1 MAKGNM
7 LLGQASK
14 KLGSVV
20 FYKRNGQQ
28 VSRVWTNSGAR
39 SGSDA
44 SYPARVQRVRFGA
57 AANEWKSFG
66 YISTRMF
73 KSGKKVTESD
83 YNYFTKK
90 NWQYLPYL
98 TKRQN
103 ELGITMP
110 IPGQYSQGNYGDLRL
125 SIDYKEDETNQ
136 KDVYKL
142 AIDGYYYDDTITW
155 GFTVKDAVAA
165 YKSLFPFSDKVI
177 IALGIIYGKTIHD
190 GKGAYVNGAV
200 VWKPVIFNLNSTD
213 ETYLNKTIRAHFVD
227 EIGDTYIT
235 DELESSLEAEFMS
248 GSYLF
253 ETSVVHL
260 SEQASAFKLL
270 PLVFVTNET
279 ANDCYSTMILPGNF
293 SVENPAFVFW
303 RMYRTQNAFD
313 AACASYGYT
322 QGVMQTRAAVSD
334 YGFLEMQSDYIKGLA
349 KRDKELYNVYK
360 SVADSKGI
368 ESTMTSYAETKK
380 AYDSLS
386 DSQKIEDENA

>member
-57 AANEWKSFG
+57 ASNEWKSFG

-73 KSGKKVTESD
+73 KAGKKVTESD

-125 SIDYKEDETNQ
+125 SIDFKEDVSNK
-136 KDVYKL
+136 KDIYSIG
-142 AIDGYYYDDTITW
+142 IDGYYVDDAIAL
-155 GFTVKDAVAA
+155 GGLVKDAIAA
-165 YKSLFPFSDKVI
+165 YKSLFPFADKVI
-177 IALGIIYGKTIHD
+177 IAFGIIYGRTIKD

-213 ETYLNKTIRAHFVD
+213 ETYLNKTIASHID
-227 EIGDTYIT
+227 SEINDITIT
-235 DELESSLEAEFMS
+235 DVITSNLESGFIVNYKICQIQVDHDPEESRPFTLMP
-248 GSYLF
+248 LF
-253 ETSVVHL
+253 
-260 SEQASAFKLL
+260 
-270 PLVFVTNET
+270 FVTNDT
-279 ANDCYSTMILPGNF
+279 ANDCYSTMLLPGNF
-293 SVENPAFVFW
+293 SIDNPALAFW
-303 RMYRTQNAFD
+303 YAYRTQNAFD
-313 AACASYGYT
+313 AACSSYGYS

-334 YGFLEMQSDYIKGLA
+334 FGFIEMQSDYIKGLS

-360 SVADSKGI
+360 SVADSKGVDA
-368 ESTMTSYAETKK
+368 TMKSYAETKK

-386 DSQKIEDENA
+386 DSQKIEDDNA

>member
-57 AANEWKSFG
+57 ASNEWKSFG

-125 SIDYKEDETNQ
+125 SIDFKEDSQNK
-136 KDVYKL
+136 KDIYSVG
-142 AIDGYYYDDTITW
+142 IDGYYIDDAIAI
-155 GFTVKDAVAA
+155 GNNLSDAIDY
-165 YKSLFPFSDKVI
+165 YKMFFPFADKVI
-177 IALGIIYGKTIHD
+177 IALGIIYGRTIKD

-213 ETYLNKTIRAHFVD
+213 ETYLTQTIAAHIRS
-227 EIGDTYIT
+227 EINDVNISDKIT
-235 DELESSLEAEFMS
+235 SKLESVFINDYKICQIEVDHEPEESRPFTLI
-248 GSYLF
+248 
-253 ETSVVHL
+253 
-260 SEQASAFKLL
+260 
-270 PLVFVTNET
+270 PLIFVTNET
-279 ANDCYSTMILPGNF
+279 ANDCYSTMLLPGNF
-293 SVENPAFVFW
+293 SIDNPSFAFW
-303 RMYRTQNAFD
+303 YAYRTQNAFD
-313 AACASYGYT
+313 AACSSYGYS

-334 YGFLEMQSDYIKGLA
+334 FGFIEMQSDYIKGLA

-368 ESTMTSYAETKK
+368 DATMKSYAETLK
-380 AYDSLS
+380 AYDSLP
-386 DSQKIEDENA
+386 DSQKIESENA

>member
-28 VSRVWTNSGAR
+28 VSRVWTDSGAR

-44 SYPARVQRVRFGA
+44 SYPARVQRVRFGS

-73 KSGKKVTESD
+73 KAGKKVTESD

-125 SIDYKEDETNQ
+125 SIDYKEDEVKN
-136 KDVYKL
+136 KDVYKI
-142 AIDGYYYDDTITW
+142 AIDGYNYPDDITW

-200 VWKPVIFNLNSTD
+200 SWKTIIFNLNSTD
-213 ETYLNKTIRAHFVD
+213 ETYLNKRISDFFIQ
-227 EIGDTYIT
+227 EIGDTLIT
-235 DELESSLEAEFMS
+235 DELANIAEDVFIGTDNFLSISVNHPAEEAS
-248 GSYLF
+248 R
-253 ETSVVHL
+253 
-260 SEQASAFKLL
+260 FKLF
-270 PLVFVTNET
+270 PLIFVTNDT

-293 SVENPAFVFW
+293 SVDNPALVFW

-313 AACASYGYT
+313 AACSSYGYT

-334 YGFLEMQSDYIKGLA
+334 FGFLEMQSDYIKGLA

-360 SVADSKGI
+360 SVAESKGI
-368 ESTMTSYAETKK
+368 DATMKSYAETIK

>member
-28 VSRVWTNSGAR
+28 VSRVWTDSGAR
-39 SGSDA
+39 SGSEA

-57 AANEWKSFG
+57 ASNEWKSFG

-125 SIDYKEDETNQ
+125 SIDYKENEQDER
-136 KDVYKL
+136 DEYKL
-142 AIDGYYYDDTITW
+142 AIDGYNTNETITW
-155 GFTVKDAVAA
+155 GFLVKDAVAA
-165 YKSLFPFSDKVI
+165 YKSLFPFADKVI
-177 IALGIIYGKTIHD
+177 IALGIIYGKTIID

-213 ETYLNKTIRAHFVD
+213 ETYLNKRIDAHFIA
-227 EIGDTYIT
+227 EIGDVNISNNLSMQGESAFIDETYVFNIAV
-235 DELESSLEAEFMS
+235 E
-248 GSYLF
+248 
-253 ETSVVHL
+253 HP
-260 SEQASAFKLL
+260 SEEASAFKLL
-270 PLVFVTNET
+270 PLVFVTNDN

-322 QGVMQTRAAVSD
+322 QGVMQTRVALSD
-334 YGFLEMQSDYIKGLA
+334 YGFLDMQSDYIKSLE
-349 KRDKELYNVYK
+349 KRDKELYNVYNT
-360 SVADSKGI
+360 VAELKGI
-368 ESTMTSYAETKK
+368 DATMKSYAETKK
-380 AYDSLS
+380 TFDSLCN
-386 DSQKIEDENA
+386 SQKIEDENA

>member
-28 VSRVWTNSGAR
+28 VSRVWTDSGAR

-83 YNYFTKK
+83 YNYFIKK
-90 NWQYLPYL
+90 NWQNLPYL

-125 SIDYKEDETNQ
+125 SIDYKEDEVNQ
-136 KDVYKL
+136 KDEYQI
-142 AIDGYYYDDTITW
+142 AIDGYSYNDIITW
-155 GFTVKDAVAA
+155 GFTVKDAVSA

-227 EIGDTYIT
+227 EIGDTNIT
-235 DELESSLEAEFMS
+235 DELENSPEAEFME
-248 GSYLF
+248 GIYLF
-253 ETSVVHL
+253 KTSVAHL

-270 PLVFVTNET
+270 PLVFVTNDT

-313 AACASYGYT
+313 AACSSYGYT

-334 YGFLEMQSDYIKGLA
+334 YGFLEMQSDYIKRLST
-349 KRDKELYNVYK
+349 RDKELYKVYK

-368 ESTMTSYAETKK
+368 EATMTSYAETKK
-380 AYDSLS
+380 AYDSLP
-386 DSQKIEDENA
+386 DSQKIEEENA

>member
-28 VSRVWTNSGAR
+28 VSRVWTDSGAR
-39 SGSDA
+39 SGIDA

-57 AANEWKSFG
+57 ASNEWKSFG

-73 KSGKKVTESD
+73 KAGKKVTESD

-125 SIDYKEDETNQ
+125 SIDFKEDEVKHLDT
-136 KDVYKL
+136 YKI
-142 AIDGYYYDDTITW
+142 AIDGYHYNETLTW
-155 GFTVKDAVAA
+155 GFNVRNAVTAF
-165 YKSLFPFSDKVI
+165 KSLFPYSDKVI
-177 IALGIIYGKTIHD
+177 YALGIIYGKTIID

-213 ETYLNKTIRAHFVD
+213 ETYLNKTIFEHFVD
-227 EIGDTYIT
+227 EIGDTNIT
-235 DELESSLEAEFMS
+235 DNLTNPAESVFMD
-248 GSYLF
+248 
-253 ETSVVHL
+253 ETYVLNISVDHPA
-260 SEQASAFKLL
+260 EQASAFKLL
-270 PLVFVTNET
+270 PLVFVTNDT

-313 AACASYGYT
+313 AACSSYGYT

-349 KRDKELYNVYK
+349 KRDKELYNVYNT
-360 SVADSKGI
+360 VADTKGI
-368 ESTMTSYAETKK
+368 DATMKSYSEIKK
-380 AYDSLS
+380 AYDSLC
-386 DSQKIEDENA
+386 DSHKIDDENA

>member
-28 VSRVWTNSGAR
+28 VSRVWTDSGAR

-125 SIDYKEDETNQ
+125 SIDFREDESIGKEIYN
-136 KDVYKL
+136 VS
-142 AIDGYYYDDTITW
+142 IDGYYCDDVVTI
-155 GFTVKDAVAA
+155 GSTVKDAINI
-165 YKSLFPFSDKVI
+165 YKNLFPFSDKVI
-177 IALGIIYGKTIHD
+177 IALGIIYGRTIKD

-200 VWKPVIFNLNSTD
+200 IWKTVTFNLNSTD
-213 ETYLNKTIRAHFVD
+213 ETYLNNTIASHITK
-227 EIGDTYIT
+227 EINDSNIS
-235 DELESSLEAEFMS
+235 ESIISRLESPFILDERICQIEVDWDPEE
-248 GSYLF
+248 GS
-253 ETSVVHL
+253 S
-260 SEQASAFKLL
+260 FKVM
-270 PLVFVTNET
+270 PLIFVTNET
-279 ANDCYSTMILPGNF
+279 ANDCYSTMLLPGNF
-293 SVENPAFVFW
+293 SIDNPALAFW
-303 RMYRTQNAFD
+303 YAYRTQNAFD
-313 AACASYGYT
+313 AACSSYGYS
-322 QGVMQTRAAVSD
+322 QGVMQTRAAISD
-334 YGFLEMQSDYIKGLA
+334 FGFLEMQSDYIKGLA

-360 SVADSKGI
+360 SVAESKGI
-368 ESTMTSYAETKK
+368 DATMKSYAETKK

-386 DSQKIEDENA
+386 DSQKIEDDNA

>member
-28 VSRVWTNSGAR
+28 VSRVWTDSGAR

-73 KSGKKVTESD
+73 KAGKKVTESD

-125 SIDYKEDETNQ
+125 SIDYRQDEPKGKEIYN
-136 KDVYKL
+136 VS
-142 AIDGYYYDDTITW
+142 IDGYYTDEVVAI
-155 GFTVKDAVAA
+155 GNPVKDAIAI
-165 YKSLFPFSDKVI
+165 YKNLFPFSDKVI
-177 IALGIIYGKTIHD
+177 IALGIIYGRTIKD

-200 VWKPVIFNLNSTD
+200 IWKTVTFNLNSTD
-213 ETYLNKTIRAHFVD
+213 ETYLNNTIASHIAK
-227 EIGDTYIT
+227 EINDSNIS
-235 DELESSLEAEFMS
+235 ESIISNLESSFILDERICQIMVDWDPEE
-248 GSYLF
+248 GSLF
-253 ETSVVHL
+253 KVM
-260 SEQASAFKLL
+260 
-270 PLVFVTNET
+270 PLIFVTNET
-279 ANDCYSTMILPGNF
+279 ANDCYSTMLLPGNF
-293 SVENPAFVFW
+293 SIDNPALAFW
-303 RMYRTQNAFD
+303 YAYRTQNAFD
-313 AACASYGYT
+313 AACSSYGYS

-334 YGFLEMQSDYIKGLA
+334 FGFLEMQSDYIKGLS

-360 SVADSKGI
+360 TVADSKGI
-368 ESTMTSYAETKK
+368 EATMTSYAETKK
-380 AYDSLS
+380 AFDSLS
-386 DSQKIEDENA
+386 ATHKIEDENA

>member
-28 VSRVWTNSGAR
+28 VSRVWTDSGAR

-73 KSGKKVTESD
+73 KAGKKVTESD

-125 SIDYKEDETNQ
+125 SIDYKEDAPNER
-136 KDVYKL
+136 DEYKI
-142 AIDGYYYDDTITW
+142 AIDGYHNNDTITW
-155 GFTVKDAVAA
+155 GFTVKDAVTA
-165 YKSLFPFSDKVI
+165 YKSLFPFADKVI
-177 IALGIIYGKTIHD
+177 IALGIIYGKTIID

-200 VWKPVIFNLNSTD
+200 IWKPVIFNLNSTD
-213 ETYLNKTIRAHFVD
+213 DTYLNKTILKHFED
-227 EIGDTYIT
+227 EIGDTNI
-235 DELESSLEAEFMS
+235 S
-248 GSYLF
+248 GSLANYADMVF
-253 ETSVVHL
+253 MDETYVLSFSVNHL

-270 PLVFVTNET
+270 PLVFVTNDT

-313 AACASYGYT
+313 AACSSYGYT
-322 QGVMQTRAAVSD
+322 QGVMQTRVALSD
-334 YGFLEMQSDYIKGLA
+334 YGFLEMQSDYIKRLSS
-349 KRDKELYNVYK
+349 RDKELYNVYK
-360 SVADSKGI
+360 TVADSKGI
-368 ESTMTSYAETKK
+368 DATMKSYADTKK

-386 DSQKIEDENA
+386 ETQKIEDDNA

>member
-28 VSRVWTNSGAR
+28 VSRVWTDSGAR

-44 SYPARVQRVRFGA
+44 SYPARVQRVRFGS

-73 KSGKKVTESD
+73 KAGKKVTESD

-125 SIDYKEDETNQ
+125 SIDYKEDEEIQ
-136 KDVYKL
+136 KDLYKI
-142 AIDGYYYDDTITW
+142 AIDGYNYDDTITW
-155 GFTVKDAVAA
+155 GFTLREALPA

-213 ETYLNKTIRAHFVD
+213 ETYLNKTIRQHFVD
-227 EIGDTYIT
+227 EIGDTNISDEIDYVAESNFIDGIYLLNISVKHLT
-235 DELESSLEAEFMS
+235 DE
-248 GSYLF
+248 
-253 ETSVVHL
+253 
-260 SEQASAFKLL
+260 ASAFKLL

-313 AACASYGYT
+313 AACSSYGYS

-334 YGFLEMQSDYIKGLA
+334 FGFIEMQSDYINRLS

-360 SVADSKGI
+360 TVADSKGI
-368 ESTMTSYAETKK
+368 EATMTSYAETKK
-380 AYDSLS
+380 TYDSLC
-386 DSQKIEDENA
+386 DCQKIEDDKA

>member
-28 VSRVWTNSGAR
+28 VSRVWTDSGAR

-57 AANEWKSFG
+57 ASNEWKSFG

-73 KSGKKVTESD
+73 KAGKKVTESD

-125 SIDYKEDETNQ
+125 SIDYKEDEQ
-136 KDVYKL
+136 KHLDVYKI
-142 AIDGYYYDDTITW
+142 AIDGYHYNDTLTW
-155 GFTVKDAVAA
+155 GFTVRDAVTA
-165 YKSLFPFSDKVI
+165 YKSLFPFADKVI
-177 IALGIIYGKTIHD
+177 YALGIIYGKTIID

-200 VWKPVIFNLNSTD
+200 VWKTVIFNLNSTD
-213 ETYLNKTIRAHFVD
+213 DTYLNKTLFAHFVD
-227 EIGDTYIT
+227 EIGDTNIT
-235 DELESSLEAEFMS
+235 DNLTNTAESVFMD
-248 GSYLF
+248 
-253 ETSVVHL
+253 ETYVLSISVDHPA
-260 SEQASAFKLL
+260 EQASAFKLL
-270 PLVFVTNET
+270 PLVFVTNDT

-313 AACASYGYT
+313 AACSSYGYT
-322 QGVMQTRAAVSD
+322 QGVMQTRVALSD
-334 YGFLEMQSDYIKGLA
+334 YGFLDMQSDYIKGLA

-360 SVADSKGI
+360 SVAESKGI
-368 ESTMTSYAETKK
+368 DATMKSYAEIIK

>member
-28 VSRVWTNSGAR
+28 VSRVWTDSGAR
-39 SGSDA
+39 SGSEA

-57 AANEWKSFG
+57 ASNEWKSFG

-73 KSGKKVTESD
+73 KAGKKVTESD

-125 SIDYKEDETNQ
+125 SIDYKEDEVAHN
-136 KDVYKL
+136 DVYKI
-142 AIDGYYYDDTITW
+142 AIDGYHYNNAITW
-155 GFTVKDAVAA
+155 GFTVKDAVTA
-165 YKSLFPFSDKVI
+165 YKSVFPYADKVI
-177 IALGIIYGKTIHD
+177 IALGIIYGKTIID
-190 GKGAYVNGAV
+190 GKGSYVNGAV
-200 VWKPVIFNLNSTD
+200 VWKSIIFNLNSTD
-213 ETYLNKTIRAHFVD
+213 DTYLNKKLNEFFAD
-227 EIGDTYIT
+227 EIDNTNIT
-235 DELESSLEAEFMS
+235 DELVTNAEDLFID
-248 GSYLF
+248 GTYLLNI
-253 ETSVVHL
+253 SVNHPA
-260 SEQASAFKLL
+260 EEASAFKLL
-270 PLVFVTNET
+270 PLIFVTNEN

-313 AACASYGYT
+313 AACSSYGYT

-360 SVADSKGI
+360 SVAESKGI
-368 ESTMTSYAETKK
+368 DATMKSYAETKK

-386 DSQKIEDENA
+386 ETQKIEDDNA

>member
-28 VSRVWTNSGAR
+28 VSRVWTDSGAR
-39 SGSDA
+39 SGSEA

-57 AANEWKSFG
+57 ASNEWKSFG

-73 KSGKKVTESD
+73 KAGKKVTESD

-125 SIDYKEDETNQ
+125 SIDFKEDASNK
-136 KDVYKL
+136 KDIYSVG
-142 AIDGYYYDDTITW
+142 IDGYYVDDAIAL
-155 GFTVKDAVAA
+155 GGLVKDAISA
-165 YKSLFPFSDKVI
+165 YKTLFPFADKVI
-177 IALGIIYGKTIHD
+177 IAFGIIYGRTIKD

-213 ETYLNKTIRAHFVD
+213 DTYLNKTIASHIES
-227 EIGDTYIT
+227 EINDTTIT
-235 DELESSLEAEFMS
+235 DVI
-248 GSYLF
+248 
-253 ETSVVHL
+253 TSNLQSTFIVEYKICQIQVDHEP
-260 SEQASAFKLL
+260 EQSRPYTLI
-270 PLVFVTNET
+270 PLIFVTNET

-313 AACASYGYT
+313 AACSSYGYS

-360 SVADSKGI
+360 SVADSKGVDA
-368 ESTMTSYAETKK
+368 TMTSYSEIKK
-380 AYDSLS
+380 AYDSLC

>member
-57 AANEWKSFG
+57 ASNEWKSFG

-125 SIDYKEDETNQ
+125 SIDFREDESISKEIYN
-136 KDVYKL
+136 VS
-142 AIDGYYYDDTITW
+142 IDGYYCDDAVTI
-155 GFTVKDAVAA
+155 GSPVKDAVAV

-177 IALGIIYGKTIHD
+177 IALGIIYGRTIKD

-200 VWKPVIFNLNSTD
+200 LWKTVTFNLNSTD
-213 ETYLNKTIRAHFVD
+213 ETYLNNTIAAHITK
-227 EIGDTYIT
+227 EINDLNISGSIISR
-235 DELESSLEAEFMS
+235 LESPFIIDTRICQIEVDWDPLE
-248 GSYLF
+248 GS
-253 ETSVVHL
+253 S
-260 SEQASAFKLL
+260 FKVM
-270 PLVFVTNET
+270 PLIFVTNET
-279 ANDCYSTMILPGNF
+279 ANDCYSTMLLPGNF
-293 SVENPAFVFW
+293 SIDNPAFAFW
-303 RMYRTQNAFD
+303 YAYRTQNAFD
-313 AACASYGYT
+313 AACSSYGYS

-360 SVADSKGI
+360 TVADSKGI
-368 ESTMTSYAETKK
+368 DATMKSYAETKK

-386 DSQKIEDENA
+386 DLHKIEDENA

>member
-28 VSRVWTNSGAR
+28 VSRVWTDSGAR

-73 KSGKKVTESD
+73 KAGKKVTESD

-125 SIDYKEDETNQ
+125 SIDFKEDASNK
-136 KDVYKL
+136 KDIYSVG
-142 AIDGYYYDDTITW
+142 IDGYYVDDAIAI
-155 GFTVKDAVAA
+155 GNTVLEAIDY
-165 YKSLFPFSDKVI
+165 YKMLFPFADKVI
-177 IALGIIYGKTIHD
+177 IALGIIYGRTIKD

-213 ETYLNKTIRAHFVD
+213 EIYLNQTIAAHIRS
-227 EIGDTYIT
+227 EINDINISDKIT
-235 DELESSLEAEFMS
+235 SKLESVFINDYKICQIEVDHEPEESRPFTLM
-248 GSYLF
+248 
-253 ETSVVHL
+253 
-260 SEQASAFKLL
+260 
-270 PLVFVTNET
+270 PLIFVTNET
-279 ANDCYSTMILPGNF
+279 ANDCYNTMLLPGNF
-293 SVENPAFVFW
+293 SIDNPALTFW
-303 RMYRTQNAFD
+303 YAYRTQNAFD
-313 AACASYGYT
+313 AACSSYGYS

-334 YGFLEMQSDYIKGLA
+334 FGFIEMQSDYINGLA

-360 SVADSKGI
+360 SVADSQGI
-368 ESTMTSYAETKK
+368 DATMTSYAETKK

-386 DSQKIEDENA
+386 DSHKIEEDNA

>member
-28 VSRVWTNSGAR
+28 VSRVWTDSGAR

-57 AANEWKSFG
+57 ASNEWKSFG

-73 KSGKKVTESD
+73 KAGKKVTESD

-125 SIDYKEDETNQ
+125 SIDYKEDEEKQ
-136 KDVYKL
+136 IDVYKI
-142 AIDGYYYDDTITW
+142 AIDGYSYNDTLTW
-155 GFTVKDAVAA
+155 GFTVKDAVAV
-165 YKSLFPFSDKVI
+165 YKSIFPFADKVI
-177 IALGIIYGKTIHD
+177 IALGIIYGKTIID

-213 ETYLNKTIRAHFVD
+213 DTYLNKTIRQHFVD
-227 EIGDTYIT
+227 EIGDTNIT
-235 DELESSLEAEFMS
+235 DEL
-248 GSYLF
+248 SYGPEYDFIEGIYLLNIYVNH
-253 ETSVVHL
+253 TS
-260 SEQASAFKLL
+260 EDASAFKLL
-270 PLVFVTNET
+270 PLVFVTNEN

-313 AACASYGYT
+313 AACSSYGYS
-322 QGVMQTRAAVSD
+322 QGVMQTRASVSD
-334 YGFLEMQSDYIKGLA
+334 YGFLEMQSDYIKRLST
-349 KRDKELYNVYK
+349 RDKELYNVYK
-360 SVADSKGI
+360 TVADSKGI
-368 ESTMTSYAETKK
+368 DATMTSYAEVKK
-380 AYDSLS
+380 AYDALS

>member
-125 SIDYKEDETNQ
+125 SIDYKEDEKNER
-136 KDVYKL
+136 DEYKI
-142 AIDGYYYDDTITW
+142 AIDGYHYNDILTW

-165 YKSLFPFSDKVI
+165 YKSLFPFADKVI
-177 IALGIIYGKTIHD
+177 IALGIIYGKTIID

-200 VWKPVIFNLNSTD
+200 AWKPVIFNLNSTD
-213 ETYLNKTIRAHFVD
+213 ETYLNKTIIKHFDD
-227 EIGDTYIT
+227 EIGDRIIS
-235 DELESSLEAEFMS
+235 DELLNSAESIFMDASYVCEISVTHPAE
-248 GSYLF
+248 
-253 ETSVVHL
+253 E
-260 SEQASAFKLL
+260 ASAFKLI
-270 PLVFVTNET
+270 PLVFVTNDT

-322 QGVMQTRAAVSD
+322 QGVMQTRVALSD
-334 YGFLEMQSDYIKGLA
+334 YGFLEMQSDYIKSLEQ
-349 KRDKELYNVYK
+349 RDKELYNVYNT
-360 SVADSKGI
+360 VAELKGI
-368 ESTMTSYAETKK
+368 DATMKSYAETKK
-380 AYDSLS
+380 TFDSLAN
-386 DSQKIEDENA
+386 SQKIEDDNA

>member
-28 VSRVWTNSGAR
+28 VSRVWTDSGAR
-39 SGSDA
+39 SGSEA

-57 AANEWKSFG
+57 ASNEWKSFG

-73 KSGKKVTESD
+73 KAGKKVTESD

-125 SIDYKEDETNQ
+125 SIDYKEDAPNER
-136 KDVYKL
+136 DEYKI
-142 AIDGYYYDDTITW
+142 AIDGYNYNDTITW

-165 YKSLFPFSDKVI
+165 YKSLFPFADKVI
-177 IALGIIYGKTIHD
+177 IALGIIYGKTIID

-213 ETYLNKTIRAHFVD
+213 QTYLNKTILKHFND
-227 EIGDTYIT
+227 EIGDTKIIDGIESAAESVFM
-235 DELESSLEAEFMS
+235 DETYVLSISIN
-248 GSYLF
+248 
-253 ETSVVHL
+253 HL
-260 SEQASAFKLL
+260 TEQASPFKLL
-270 PLVFVTNET
+270 PLVFVTNDT

-293 SVENPAFVFW
+293 SVENPAFAFW

-313 AACASYGYT
+313 AACSSYGYS

-368 ESTMTSYAETKK
+368 DATMTSYAETKK
-380 AYDSLS
+380 AYDSLP
-386 DSQKIEDENA
+386 DSLKIEDDNA

>member
-28 VSRVWTNSGAR
+28 VSRVWTDSGAR

-44 SYPARVQRVRFGA
+44 SYPARVQRVRFGS

-73 KSGKKVTESD
+73 KAGKKVTESD

-125 SIDYKEDETNQ
+125 SIDYMEDEVNQ
-136 KDVYKL
+136 KDDYKL
-142 AIDGYYYDDTITW
+142 AIDGYNSNESITW
-155 GFTVKDAVAA
+155 GFLVKDAVAA

-200 VWKPVIFNLNSTD
+200 VWKTVIFNLNSTD
-213 ETYLNKTIRAHFVD
+213 ETYLNKRIDNHFID
-227 EIGDTYIT
+227 EIGDTNISNNLNLKAESAFINDSYILNISV
-235 DELESSLEAEFMS
+235 EHPAED
-248 GSYLF
+248 
-253 ETSVVHL
+253 
-260 SEQASAFKLL
+260 ASAFKLL
-270 PLVFVTNET
+270 PLVFVTNDT

-313 AACASYGYT
+313 AACSSYGYT

-334 YGFLEMQSDYIKGLA
+334 FGFIEMQSDYIKRLST
-349 KRDKELYNVYK
+349 RDKELYNVYK
-360 SVADSKGI
+360 TVADSKGI
-368 ESTMTSYAETKK
+368 DATMKSYAEIKK

>member
-44 SYPARVQRVRFGA
+44 SYPARVQRVRFGSA
-57 AANEWKSFG
+57 SNEWKSFG

-125 SIDYKEDETNQ
+125 SIDYKEDEVNQ
-136 KDVYKL
+136 RDEYKL
-142 AIDGYYYDDTITW
+142 AIDGYNSSETITW
-155 GFTVKDAVAA
+155 GFLVKDAVAA
-165 YKSLFPFSDKVI
+165 YKSFFPFADKVI

-213 ETYLNKTIRAHFVD
+213 ETYLNKRIDAHFIA
-227 EIGDTYIT
+227 EIGDVNISNNLSMQGESAFIDETYAFNIAV
-235 DELESSLEAEFMS
+235 E
-248 GSYLF
+248 
-253 ETSVVHL
+253 HP
-260 SEQASAFKLL
+260 SEEASAFKLL
-270 PLVFVTNET
+270 PLVFVTNDT

-293 SVENPAFVFW
+293 SVENPAFAFW

-322 QGVMQTRAAVSD
+322 QGVMQTRVALTD

-360 SVADSKGI
+360 YVAESKGI
-368 ESTMTSYAETKK
+368 DATMKSYAETIK

>member
-39 SGSDA
+39 SGSEA
-44 SYPARVQRVRFGA
+44 SYPARVQRVRFGSA
-57 AANEWKSFG
+57 SNEWKSFG

-125 SIDYKEDETNQ
+125 SIDFKEDAVNQ
-136 KDVYKL
+136 KDVYEI
-142 AIDGYYYDDTITW
+142 AIDGYSYNDTLTW
-155 GFTVKDAVAA
+155 GFNVKDAVAA
-165 YKSLFPFSDKVI
+165 YKSIFPFADKVI
-177 IALGIIYGKTIHD
+177 IALGIIYGKTIID

-213 ETYLNKTIRAHFVD
+213 DTYLNKTIRQHFID
-227 EIGDTYIT
+227 EIGDTKIS
-235 DELESSLEAEFMS
+235 DEIERSLEAIFMD
-248 GSYLF
+248 GPYLLNI
-253 ETSVVHL
+253 SVTHIE
-260 SEQASAFKLL
+260 EQASAFKLL
-270 PLVFVTNET
+270 PLVFVTNDT

-313 AACASYGYT
+313 AACSSYGYT
-322 QGVMQTRAAVSD
+322 QGVMQTRAALSD
-334 YGFLEMQSDYIKGLA
+334 FGFLEMQSDYIKRLST
-349 KRDKELYNVYK
+349 RDKELYNVYK
-360 SVADSKGI
+360 TVADSKGI
-368 ESTMTSYAETKK
+368 DATMKSYDEVKK

>member
-1 MAKGNM
+1 
-7 LLGQASK
+7 
-14 KLGSVV
+14 
-20 FYKRNGQQ
+20 
-28 VSRVWTNSGAR
+28 
-39 SGSDA
+39 
-44 SYPARVQRVRFGA
+44 
-57 AANEWKSFG
+57 
-66 YISTRMF
+66 MF

-125 SIDYKEDETNQ
+125 SIDYKEDGPNER
-136 KDVYKL
+136 DEYKV
-142 AIDGYYYDDTITW
+142 AIDGYNYNDTITW
-155 GFTVKDAVAA
+155 GFTVKDAVTA
-165 YKSLFPFSDKVI
+165 YKSLFPFADKVI
-177 IALGIIYGKTIHD
+177 IALGIIYGKTIID

-213 ETYLNKTIRAHFVD
+213 DTYLNKTILKHFND
-227 EIGDTYIT
+227 EIGDTKISGGI
-235 DELESSLEAEFMS
+235 ESSAESVFMD
-248 GSYLF
+248 
-253 ETSVVHL
+253 ETYVLSISVNHL
-260 SEQASAFKLL
+260 SEQASPFKLL
-270 PLVFVTNET
+270 PLVCVTNET

-313 AACASYGYT
+313 AACSSYGYS

-368 ESTMTSYAETKK
+368 DATMKTYAEIKK
-380 AYDSLS
+380 AYDSLP
-386 DSQKIEDENA
+386 DSQKIEDDNA

>member
-28 VSRVWTNSGAR
+28 VSRVWTDSGAR
-39 SGSDA
+39 SGSEA
-44 SYPARVQRVRFGA
+44 SYPARVQRVRFGS

-125 SIDYKEDETNQ
+125 SIDYKEDEVNQ
-136 KDVYKL
+136 RDEYKL
-142 AIDGYYYDDTITW
+142 AIDGYNSSETVTW
-155 GFTVKDAVAA
+155 GFLVKDAVAA
-165 YKSLFPFSDKVI
+165 YKSLFPFADKVI

-213 ETYLNKTIRAHFVD
+213 ETYLNKRIDAHFTA
-227 EIGDTYIT
+227 EIGDVNISNN
-235 DELESSLEAEFMS
+235 LSIKAESVFIDGE
-248 GSYLF
+248 YLVNIAV
-253 ETSVVHL
+253 EHP
-260 SEQASAFKLL
+260 SEEASAFKLL
-270 PLVFVTNET
+270 PLVFVTNDT

-313 AACASYGYT
+313 AACSSYGYT

-334 YGFLEMQSDYIKGLA
+334 FGFIEMQSDYINRLS

-360 SVADSKGI
+360 TVADSKGI
-368 ESTMTSYAETKK
+368 EATMTSYAEIKK
-380 AYDSLS
+380 AYDSLA
-386 DSQKIEDENA
+386 DAQKIEDENA

>member
-28 VSRVWTNSGAR
+28 VSRVWTDSGAR

-44 SYPARVQRVRFGA
+44 SYPARVQRVRFGS

-73 KSGKKVTESD
+73 KAGKKVTESD

-125 SIDYKEDETNQ
+125 SIDYKEDEEKH
-136 KDVYKL
+136 KDVYKI
-142 AIDGYYYDDTITW
+142 AIDGYNYNDSLTW
-155 GFTVKDAVAA
+155 GFTVRDAVAA

-227 EIGDTYIT
+227 EIGDTNIT
-235 DELESSLEAEFMS
+235 DDIDYVAEDVFME
-248 GSYLF
+248 GTYLLNI
-253 ETSVVHL
+253 SVYHPA
-260 SEQASAFKLL
+260 EEASAFKLF

-293 SVENPAFVFW
+293 SVENPALVFW

-313 AACASYGYT
+313 AACSSYGYS

-334 YGFLEMQSDYIKGLA
+334 FGFLEMQSDYIKRLST
-349 KRDKELYNVYK
+349 RDKELYNVYK
-360 SVADSKGI
+360 TVADAKGI
-368 ESTMTSYAETKK
+368 DATMKSYAETKK
-380 AYDSLS
+380 AYDSLC
-386 DSQKIEDENA
+386 DSQKIEYENA